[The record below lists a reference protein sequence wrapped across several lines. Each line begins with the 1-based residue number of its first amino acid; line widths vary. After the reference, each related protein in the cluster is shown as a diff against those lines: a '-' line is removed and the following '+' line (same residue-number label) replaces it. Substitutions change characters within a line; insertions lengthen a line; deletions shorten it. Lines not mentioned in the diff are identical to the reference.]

1 MAITSPADMPSIL
14 KVRSEPMKKY
24 VLSKLGYPQVAVEL
38 SEDQFE
44 SIYRV
49 AGDFIAGYFPREQK
63 LSLFWTS
70 PLKSTYPLPKDAYWI
85 QHVSWDPVTSRIDDV
100 FGAESF
106 LFCATPDL
114 KILAADG
121 SLQPIL
127 DWKPHWRAKSPFGK
141 TRIKTKDHAENV
153 KRPLSKIR
161 LTYSTGE
168 IEAYSNHII
177 KANDKWLEFAE
188 VEVGHLLTG
197 QNGHIDVKNIS
208 LTEDVTPISIKA
220 VDSGCYYACLDG
232 EPVILH

>member
-24 VLSKLGYPQVAVEL
+24 VLSKLGYPNVAVEL
-38 SEDQFE
+38 TEDQFE

-114 KILAADG
+114 KILAQDG
-121 SLQPIL
+121 SLQPVG
-127 DWKPHWRAKSPFGK
+127 DWKPSWRAKSPYGR
-141 TRIKTKDHAENV
+141 TRILTKDHKEAV
-153 KRPLSKIR
+153 KRPLAKVNIE
-161 LTYSTGE
+161 YDGGI
-168 IEAYSNHII
+168 IEAYSNHVI
-177 KANDKWLEFAE
+177 KTDNDWLEFQE
-188 VEVGHLLTG
+188 VTTNDLL
-197 QNGHIDVKNIS
+197 QSVNYNPKVLNIS
-208 LTEDVTPISIKA
+208 YSEDVHPISIKA
-220 VDSGCYYACLDG
+220 QDSGCYYACLDG
-232 EPVILH
+232 EPVLMH

>member
-1 MAITSPADMPSIL
+1 MPSIL

-114 KILAADG
+114 KILASDG
-121 SLQPIL
+121 SLQPIV
-127 DWKPHWRAKSPFGK
+127 DWKPHWRAKSPYGRTRLK
-141 TRIKTKDHAENV
+141 TIDHTSKV
-153 KRPLSKIR
+153 KRPLSKTRIE
-161 LTYSTGE
+161 YEGGV

-177 KANDKWLEFAE
+177 MANEEWLEFGE
-188 VEVGHLLTG
+188 VELGQLLSSIESKRKVSG
-197 QNGHIDVKNIS
+197 IS
-208 LTEDVTPISIKA
+208 VSEGITPLSIKA
-220 VDSGCYYACLDG
+220 VDSGCYYGCVDG
-232 EPVILH
+232 DPVILH

>member
-1 MAITSPADMPSIL
+1 MPSIL

-114 KILAADG
+114 KILAVDG

-141 TRIKTKDHAENV
+141 TRIKKKDNSEMV
-153 KRPLSKIR
+153 RRPLSKVKISYGAG
-161 LTYSTGE
+161 T

-177 KANDKWLEFAE
+177 RAEDRWLEFGE
-188 VEVGHLLTG
+188 VEVGHKLEG
-197 QNGHIDVKNIS
+197 KSIRFSVDNIEVNEGIS
-208 LTEDVTPISIKA
+208 PISIKA
-220 VDSGCYYACLDG
+220 VDSGCYYGCIEG

>member
-63 LSLFWTS
+63 LALFWTS

-85 QHVSWDPVTSRIDDV
+85 QQVSWDPVTSRIDDV

-121 SLQPIL
+121 SLQPIT
-127 DWKPHWRAKSPFGK
+127 DWKPHWRAKSPYGK
-141 TRIKTKDHAENV
+141 TRIKKNDHSEKV

-161 LTYSTGE
+161 ITHSAGS

-177 KANDKWLEFAE
+177 RSDNQWLEFGE
-188 VEVGHLLTG
+188 VENGHKLEGLTG
-197 QNGHIDVKNIS
+197 KFSVVNIEAS
-208 LTEDVTPISIKA
+208 EGISPISIKA
-220 VDSGCYYACLDG
+220 VDSGCYYACIEG